1 MTQVLPPFNGS
12 QYTCKFLSSSHT
24 YNKDA
29 VFPQVFAIAGNT
41 SPSATQWHF
50 PLWKWGIKTSKPP
63 LTLARRGPYLIQQC
77 ICPPHAPSQ
86 TAAPTVEALSQ
97 TYTVKSPLVTMA
109 RPKFAPKMPLS
120 VDQSPKTT
128 TCLIPTYDAKR
139 HPDPILRFSQRR
151 GLKSATYAA
160 KSFQL
165 LENFAPD
172 PLTMDPAGGIAP
184 KASSSA
190 PQYLLSHRKPRASG

>member
-50 PLWKWGIKTSKPP
+50 PLLKWGIKTSKPP

-86 TAAPTVEALSQ
+86 TAAATVQALSH
-97 TYTVKSPLVTMA
+97 THAVKSLLVTMA
-109 RPKFAPKMPLS
+109 RPKSTPS
-120 VDQSPKTT
+120 
-128 TCLIPTYDAKR
+128 
-139 HPDPILRFSQRR
+139 R
-151 GLKSATYAA
+151 GLNPKPHYT
-160 KSFQL
+160 
-165 LENFAPD
+165 APRECR
-172 PLTMDPAGGIAP
+172 PLVQACSRP
-184 KASSSA
+184 
-190 PQYLLSHRKPRASG
+190 PQA